1 MKGSFILRSCPQILS
16 RMFFNMMYHMSR
28 SIECRGPVLYLQ
40 GNESDSNLLIQDS
53 IRILEEGGMG
63 ESEICIRRLRFLV
76 QMVKDIMKTL

>member
-1 MKGSFILRSCPQILS
+1 MWRGNIQVGGRSGVEE
-16 RMFFNMMYHMSR
+16 R
-28 SIECRGPVLYLQ
+28 ETEVLYLQ

-63 ESEICIRRLRFLV
+63 ESEICIRRLRYLV